1 MNENETLSPEVDIE
15 ESSQD
20 PEETEE
26 SNETEESGEEIGE
39 ESGEV
44 ETDQEEDPEEGE
56 TVETGNVEEI
66 LSEIS
71 GRLENLEEVI
81 CATPDPDS
89 TFLDQRVS
97 ALTVTD
103 GLLVMILMVLLFAL
117 LKDWIGG
124 ILESCIRR

>member
-1 MNENETLSPEVDIE
+1 MNEDEILSPEEEIE
-15 ESSQD
+15 VISQD

-26 SNETEESGEEIGE
+26 SNETEESGEESE
-39 ESGEV
+39 VTES
-44 ETDQEEDPEEGE
+44 DPEEDPEEGE
-56 TVETGNVEEI
+56 AEETESTGNVEEI

-81 CATPDPDS
+81 CATPDPET
-89 TFLDQRVS
+89 TFLDQSVS
-97 ALTVTD
+97 DLTITD
-103 GLLVMILMVLLFAL
+103 GLLMMILMVLLFAL